1 MKKIP
6 NDPLLTIFK
15 KSPKEVYIEE
25 IESINN
31 IPNFFQFI
39 SSNETPEESKIA
51 VLENLLQI
59 FLKNRYI
66 CEYFSFYNNKSIY
79 LYLFDIYLSK
89 NSSEKLKTEIINLLN
104 ELLIV
109 LETNKEVYEYL
120 FQNLSKI
127 YNIEDTSQ
135 EKTPQNL
142 YNHLTLLNTIL
153 AYKEKIVKPRNYFA
167 VSGNDKFALDLNEKK
182 INIGYCMTFVLNFKI
197 GESTNTDDIAS
208 LFNITFSNNT
218 SLSFNLKGPFL
229 LIKEGNQKEQLLKGL
244 LTNEFVILVINLIV
258 EDGNLHAYYFV
269 NGENNLLP
277 IKYKNN
283 LDLKKDIIESLEFFE
298 NFYGEVTS
306 ITMLLQKEKNNPNI
320 NSKIFLP
327 NFKKYNKGFHKKKY
341 LQQFL
346 DLLSE
351 TPAYSQNDK
360 GKEKEKDKDKN
371 QTEIKLIDN
380 LQFVFTTFNYYHT
393 SWQNNRKKEENKL
406 LEDYFGKFRMF
417 IFDKDNSVRNH
428 RYQLYQKKIYLVCDI
443 TNFLP
448 IAEMFLIHPQLL
460 TEQNLELFLQIVESL
475 INFRR
480 RNVEEAIESSFFKIL
495 NIFIEK
501 YPNQIFTEKIL
512 DAFINI
518 GKDMFKNNVEQLT
531 NEYFENILLNEKILS
546 KYSLNL
552 QIKFWNQLF
561 LFCESDSQQLETF
574 LKMNT
579 ICLILRFYD
588 KNKYNELC
596 CKNHLN
602 MFKKEFSDNCNVME
616 PSMEQK
622 LKYIWKIIDLIINS
636 QKIYLLV

>member
-1 MKKIP
+1 
-6 NDPLLTIFK
+6 
-15 KSPKEVYIEE
+15 
-25 IESINN
+25 
-31 IPNFFQFI
+31 
-39 SSNETPEESKIA
+39 
-51 VLENLLQI
+51 
-59 FLKNRYI
+59 
-66 CEYFSFYNNKSIY
+66 
-79 LYLFDIYLSK
+79 
-89 NSSEKLKTEIINLLN
+89 
-104 ELLIV
+104 
-109 LETNKEVYEYL
+109 
-120 FQNLSKI
+120 
-127 YNIEDTSQ
+127 
-135 EKTPQNL
+135 
-142 YNHLTLLNTIL
+142 
-153 AYKEKIVKPRNYFA
+153 
-167 VSGNDKFALDLNEKK
+167 
-182 INIGYCMTFVLNFKI
+182 
-197 GESTNTDDIAS
+197 
-208 LFNITFSNNT
+208 
-218 SLSFNLKGPFL
+218 
-229 LIKEGNQKEQLLKGL
+229 
-244 LTNEFVILVINLIV
+244 
-258 EDGNLHAYYFV
+258 
-269 NGENNLLP
+269 
-277 IKYKNN
+277 
-283 LDLKKDIIESLEFFE
+283 
-298 NFYGEVTS
+298 
-306 ITMLLQKEKNNPNI
+306 
-320 NSKIFLP
+320 
-327 NFKKYNKGFHKKKY
+327 
-341 LQQFL
+341 
-346 DLLSE
+346 
-351 TPAYSQNDK
+351 
-360 GKEKEKDKDKN
+360 
-371 QTEIKLIDN
+371 
-380 LQFVFTTFNYYHT
+380 
-393 SWQNNRKKEENKL
+393 
-406 LEDYFGKFRMF
+406 MF

-428 RYQLYQKKIYLVCDI
+428 RYQYYQKKIYLVCDI

-636 QKIYLLV
+636 QKPNWVLSLFKLLMLDISPCLAKFIIIAIIKALIRHIKIKKETDKKNIIQEFITMKSVIIVDDQHSWLREFLEEMNSNNYETIITNRRF